1 MQIKYKGFSI
11 IMGAECDAASDIW
24 NGRFRILDDK
34 EIVVYESFTQSSL
47 NQTEA
52 SNAAKKAAYE
62 WIDEKKS
69 ND

>member
-11 IMGAECDAASDIW
+11 ITGAECDTTSDIW
-24 NGRFRILDDK
+24 NGRFRILDNKD
-34 EIVVYESFTQSSL
+34 IVVYESFTKPNL

-62 WIDEKKS
+62 WIDGHKL
-69 ND
+69 